1 MRAASVGDFV
11 RPGRIQTDVYKRQD
25 SMRVSEWRLM
35 DIDEYRLN
43 ATGNYVKKM
52 FADAGMETEVILTQD
67 LETAVKDTDFVI
79 TTIRPGMSEGRFM
92 DETIPFKHGL
102 IGQETTAPGG
112 MLMGFKT
119 IPAILEIAHAIEQ
132 GAKPGCYLINLAN
145 PSGMVGEAL
154 ERHTNIK
161 YGCLCNLSLIHI

>member
-1 MRAASVGDFV
+1 MNNKKMVLANIGSGSSYLPDIAEMLIER
-11 RPGRIQTDVYKRQD
+11 KD

-79 TTIRPGMSEGRFM
+79 TTIRPGMSEGR
-92 DETIPFKHGL
+92 
-102 IGQETTAPGG
+102 
-112 MLMGFKT
+112 
-119 IPAILEIAHAIEQ
+119 
-132 GAKPGCYLINLAN
+132 
-145 PSGMVGEAL
+145 
-154 ERHTNIK
+154 
-161 YGCLCNLSLIHI
+161 